1 MNMMVNIAIMLMTME
16 MMMIMMMTMT
26 MINDEDGDDG
36 GDVFVDGLLD
46 HWWWKSVAKEEGHVH
61 VGAGG

>member
-1 MNMMVNIAIMLMTME
+1 
-16 MMMIMMMTMT
+16 MMI
-26 MINDEDGDDG
+26 DDG
-36 GDVFVDGLLD
+36 GDVYVDGLLD